1 MTNYTD
7 SLNLSEGVLKGLQCL
22 NQLQDNE
29 TVQKLIEN
37 TIRKG
42 IGEIPYYYS
51 KDSKKTFHYYSYFA
65 HSAGDTPGFKSHLVP
80 GDPGDTINQAEYAL
94 VSLVVLSA
102 KHNLSSNE
110 LKYLLS
116 LQKLGD
122 SVSDK
127 ICREYEVSLPEL
139 KTKLSTYGHT
149 EPFITDVNWKM
160 SCNIQSSSV
169 NSNAELMYNIS
180 MEGMDN
186 TSGHSRSI
194 TNFTCNTEELQ
205 SLIAKLK
212 DIEKHCEKI
221 GNEK

>member
-1 MTNYTD
+1 MTNSTD
-7 SLNLSEGVLKGLQCL
+7 SLNLSEGILKGLQCL

-37 TIRKG
+37 TIRKA
-42 IGEIPYYYS
+42 IGDAS
-51 KDSKKTFHYYSYFA
+51 
-65 HSAGDTPGFKSHLVP
+65 GFKSQLV
-80 GDPGDTINQAEYAL
+80 PGDTINQAEYAL

-139 KTKLSTYGHT
+139 KAKLSTYGHT

-180 MEGMDN
+180 MEGMDY
-186 TSGHSRSI
+186 TSGGSRSI